1 MILDMNCYEC
11 SIMALINGTKYI
23 ELIDYDKHITYP
35 YPSLEDEVY
44 FVLRNIFWNADIRPM
59 EIAND
64 FNHRLTNGVSFH
76 ERTEQFNYSN
86 VLYDDNDFTKELY
99 EWLCT
104 LITYK
109 DLTIE
114 FTESESELDMN
125 KYMKFDDFLFDVEC
139 LIEKLKGHLEK
150 S

>member
-1 MILDMNCYEC
+1 
-11 SIMALINGTKYI
+11 MAGRIINGIKYI
-23 ELIDYDKHITYP
+23 ESIDYDKHITYP

-44 FVLRNIFWNADIRPM
+44 FVLRNIFWNADIKPAEM
-59 EIAND
+59 AND
-64 FNHRLTNGVSFH
+64 FNYRLTNGVSFY
-76 ERTEQFNYSN
+76 ERTDRFKYSN
-86 VLYDDNDFTKELY
+86 VLYDDEFAKELY

-114 FTESESELDMN
+114 FTESNLGEDGGELDMN

-139 LIEKLKGHLEK
+139 LIEKLKEHLEK
-150 S
+150 H